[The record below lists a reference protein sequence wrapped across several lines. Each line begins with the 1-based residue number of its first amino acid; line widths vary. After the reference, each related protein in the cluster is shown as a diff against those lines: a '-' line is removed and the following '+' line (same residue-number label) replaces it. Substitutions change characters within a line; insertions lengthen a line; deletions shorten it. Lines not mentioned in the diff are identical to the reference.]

1 MLLHENALPGF
12 NDSGAHITNM
22 AFFDGNLGSLK
33 RAQEAGIETVS
44 RIVQR
49 LTSEPAEFFG
59 LDVGTLELGA
69 QADMILVDPEALA
82 GYECDPNRELVYREI
97 FEHKQMV
104 NRSDGVVSR
113 VLIKGQTVWAGTE
126 FTDKLGAETLGRALR
141 AA

>member
-1 MLLHENALPGF
+1 
-12 NDSGAHITNM
+12 M

-33 RAQEAGIETVS
+33 RAQEEGLGTVS

-49 LTSEPAEFFG
+49 LTSEPAAFFG
-59 LDVGTLELGA
+59 LDVGTLELDA

-82 GYECDPNRELVYREI
+82 RHECDPNRELVYRDI

-113 VLIKGQTVWAGTE
+113 VMIKGQTVWSGNA
-126 FTDKLGAETLGRALR
+126 FTDQLGQQTLGRALR